1 MDERA
6 IFDPEVWILVL
17 LIAAVSMV
25 GALAKYQFG
34 KSGVEAILAKYPQ
47 IGEERLE
54 RVHRLFD
61 QHGTYILLL
70 SALPIVATA
79 LTTGAGA
86 FGVPRRPFVIY
97 VGLAKIIRYWVL
109 ILFFGAGY
117 RILT

>member
-1 MDERA
+1 MNDLA
-6 IFDPEVWILVL
+6 FFDPEVWILVL

-34 KSGVEAILAKYPQ
+34 KAGVESILEKYPQ

-86 FGVPRRPFVIY
+86 FGVPRTPFVIY
-97 VGLAKIIRYWVL
+97 VGIAKIIRYWVL
-109 ILFFGAGY
+109 ILFFGAGVK
-117 RILT
+117 IIT